1 MRTKDEVIIDRL
13 DRVEGSLERIEG
25 WVRAIA
31 EGQGANQV
39 RPFFAS
45 ATLFNIRNDEKATR
59 TTLL

>member
-13 DRVEGSLERIEG
+13 DRMEGSLERIEG

-39 RPFFAS
+39 RPFS
-45 ATLFNIRNDEKATR
+45 ANLWMTGY
-59 TTLL
+59 